1 MILYVSSSRDLPAM
15 SDDIRKSNLHD
26 DPAFREAAEKGGLFD
41 VGPNELDDDIGRHV
55 RFPGAE
61 EGTYYAH
68 EHVIVAVQQDYK
80 GDLAY
85 RVQLAEDAGELG
97 SLENDLGRV
106 APPDAVEFVEEEG
119 GEEGGESE
127 R

>member
-1 MILYVSSSRDLPAM
+1 M

-26 DPAFREAAEKGGLFD
+26 DPAFRKAAEKGGPFD
-41 VGPNELDDDIGRHV
+41 VGPNELDDDIGRRV
-55 RFPGAE
+55 RFPEAE

-68 EHVIVAVQQDYK
+68 EHVIVAVQHDHK

-85 RVQLAEDAGELG
+85 RVQLAEDVEGLG
-97 SLENDLGRV
+97 TAEEDLGRV
-106 APPDAVEFVEEEG
+106 ATPEEVEFVD
-119 GEEGGESE
+119 EEGGESG

>member
-1 MILYVSSSRDLPAM
+1 VILHERSIMDLISM
-15 SDDIRKSNLHD
+15 SDELRKSNLHD
-26 DPAFREAAEKGGLFD
+26 DPAFRKATEKGGLFD
-41 VGPNELDDDIGRHV
+41 VGPNELDDDIGRRV

-61 EGTYYAH
+61 EDTYYAH
-68 EHVIVAVQQDYK
+68 EHVIVAVQYDYK

-97 SLENDLGRV
+97 NPENDLGRV

-119 GEEGGESE
+119 SEEGGKSE

>member
-1 MILYVSSSRDLPAM
+1 M
-15 SDDIRKSNLHD
+15 SDDITKSNLHD
-26 DPAFREAAEKGGLFD
+26 DPAFRKAVQKGGLFD
-41 VGPNELDDDIGRHV
+41 VGPNELDDDIGRRV

-68 EHVIVAVQQDYK
+68 EHVIVAVQHDHK

-97 SLENDLGRV
+97 NPENDLGRV
-106 APPDAVEFVEEEG
+106 TPPGA
-119 GEEGGESE
+119 
-127 R
+127 

>member
-1 MILYVSSSRDLPAM
+1 M
-15 SDDIRKSNLHD
+15 SGELRKSNLHE
-26 DPAFREAAEKGGLFD
+26 DPAFRKATEKEGRFD
-41 VGPNELDDDIGRHV
+41 VGPNELDDDIGRRV
-55 RFPGAE
+55 RFPDAE

-68 EHVIVAVQQDYK
+68 EHVIVAVQHDHK

-97 SLENDLGRV
+97 SPENDLGRV